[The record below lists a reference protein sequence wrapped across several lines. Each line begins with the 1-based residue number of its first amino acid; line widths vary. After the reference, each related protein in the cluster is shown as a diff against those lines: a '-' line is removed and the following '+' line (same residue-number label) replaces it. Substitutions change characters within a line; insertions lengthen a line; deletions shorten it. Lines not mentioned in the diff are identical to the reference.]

1 MLSQR
6 LLQPPQT
13 QRLRQKIIRP
23 CLLKQR
29 LGLRTHHRR
38 NSNNRSTLHRPFCFQ
53 LSDLPRSS
61 HAVFNGHRLIHED
74 SVDGGIMC
82 EELVNGFL
90 AVGGE
95 EDGVAEGEKHFLA
108 ELLVNLWEGEC

>member
-1 MLSQR
+1 
-6 LLQPPQT
+6 
-13 QRLRQKIIRP
+13 
-23 CLLKQR
+23 
-29 LGLRTHHRR
+29 
-38 NSNNRSTLHRPFCFQ
+38 
-53 LSDLPRSS
+53 
-61 HAVFNGHRLIHED
+61 
-74 SVDGGIMC
+74 MC